1 MNKITA
7 YDIAQ
12 MIDHSLLNPKFT
24 RQEVEAG
31 CRLAAE
37 YECITVCVK
46 PCDVRLAYGILKD
59 TRVLTTTVIG
69 FPHGSNLAEIKVAET
84 KRAIDEGCK
93 EIDMVINIGRFLS
106 GDYNLV
112 QDDIAAVCEET
123 HRGKAILKVILENA
137 YLSAEQIKKACELC
151 VATGADFTKSSTG
164 YAPYGAR
171 ICDLRIMRASTPPSM
186 QVKAAGGVRTL
197 DDALSVRAIGVTRF
211 GCTTTA
217 QMIQEA
223 RKREASGELIV
234 PIPEN
239 VQELSYLKSAAAPQV
254 KGSVPGL
261 IIERDVIKALMQNEK
276 TLYCTIKGI
285 ISPAAADLAKEK
297 GITISRL

>member
-1 MNKITA
+1 MNSITA

-46 PCDVRLAYGILKD
+46 PCDVELSYGILKN
-59 TRVLTTTVIG
+59 TKVITTSVVG
-69 FPHGSNLAEIKVAET
+69 FPHGSNLTAIKVAET
-84 KRAIDEGCK
+84 KRAIEEGCG
-93 EIDMVINIGRFLS
+93 EVDMVMNIGRFLS

-112 QDDIAAVCEET
+112 QDDIAAVCEEA
-123 HRGKAILKVILENA
+123 HKGKALLKVILENA

-151 VATGADFTKSSTG
+151 VAAKADFTKSSTG

-171 ICDLRIMRASTPPSM
+171 IADLKIMRANTPPEM
-186 QVKAAGGVRTL
+186 RVKAAGGVRKL
-197 DDALSVRAIGVTRF
+197 EDALAVRAVGVVRF

-217 QMIQEA
+217 EMVQEA
-223 RKREASGELIV
+223 RRLEANGTLIV
-234 PIPEN
+234 PAPES
-239 VQELSYLKSAAAPQV
+239 VQELAY
-254 KGSVPGL
+254 
-261 IIERDVIKALMQNEK
+261 IRKA
-276 TLYCTIKGI
+276 
-285 ISPAAADLAKEK
+285 
-297 GITISRL
+297 